1 MSGPTRLG
9 ERTVPLRGGGFAPRL
24 RPLWSWSFALLL
36 MALWQLSSSLGWS
49 NELLLP
55 SPARVF
61 GALLDLVRDG
71 ELWRHLTASL
81 QRILGG
87 WLLGTIAGLAL
98 GFAMGVSSVARS
110 GGLPL
115 ISALFPVP
123 KIALLPLFILWLG
136 IGEVSKLTMI
146 AFGVFFPT
154 AVSSYTAFD
163 SVPRGLIR
171 MGQSFNLSTA
181 AIARKI
187 LLPGALPG
195 ILAGFRISSS
205 IALILVVA
213 AEMIGAEYGIGA
225 LILTA
230 GHLMQTDRLL
240 AGVLVLSLLGLLIGG
255 LLSLIEARLLRWR

>member
-1 MSGPTRLG
+1 MSEPVKVV
-9 ERTVPLRGGGFAPRL
+9 ERTVPLRGGGFSPRL
-24 RPLWSWSFALLL
+24 RPALSWLFALLL
-36 MALWQLSSSLGWS
+36 LALWQLSSSLGWS
-49 NELLLP
+49 SELLLP
-55 SPARVF
+55 SPARVLAAL
-61 GALLDLVRDG
+61 GALTRDG
-71 ELWRHLTASL
+71 ELWRHLAASL

-87 WLLGTIAGLAL
+87 WVLGTMAGLAL
-98 GFAMGVSSVARS
+98 GFSMAVSTLARS
-110 GGLPL
+110 SGLPL
-115 ISALFPVP
+115 ISALFPIP

-136 IGEVSKLTMI
+136 IGEISKLTMI

-154 AVSSYTAFD
+154 AVSTYTALD

-171 MGQSFNLSTA
+171 MGQSFDLSAT

-213 AEMIGAEYGIGA
+213 AEMIGAEYGVGA

-240 AGVLVLSLLGLLIGG
+240 AGVLVLSLIGLLIGA
-255 LLSLIEARLLRWR
+255 LLNRVEGRLLRWR